1 VVNSMPTSI
10 IDDPEHWRNRARQA
24 RILAEQME
32 DENKQIML
40 RVAEDYEGLAK
51 KAEQRSAEVCPNTA
65 KPQ

>member
-1 VVNSMPTSI
+1 MVNSMPTSI

-51 KAEQRSAEVCPNTA
+51 KAEQRSAEIRPNTA
-65 KPQ
+65 KPE